1 MKKPL
6 GFALSA
12 AAIVAVSIT
21 SSAFA
26 AVLPSPS
33 CLPDAR
39 AAAMDKGLAP
49 IFKKLSSMDPAVAA
63 KKTDAVL
70 AALSGMAQGKYSRN
84 ASMLC
89 AISYID
95 SKLRAYRDTLAD
107 SNDGDLISAISGAAG
122 GDSGTSSS
130 QSSGSSSS
138 SNQSSSSSVSSGQ
151 SSTSGQS
158 SSTSGTSSAQ
168 SSGSKTSE
176 PKSCVGYLPS

>member
-1 MKKPL
+1 MKKTFGL
-6 GFALSA
+6 AFALA
-12 AAIVAVSIT
+12 AFATA

-26 AVLPSPS
+26 AALPSPS

-49 IFKKLSSMDPAVAA
+49 IFKKLSAMDPSIAA

-70 AALSGMAQGKYSRN
+70 AALSTMAQGKYSKN
-84 ASMLC
+84 ANMLC

-107 SNDGDLISAISGAAG
+107 SGDGDLISAISGAAG
-122 GDSGTSSS
+122 SDSGTSGNSSSSSASSASSSS
-130 QSSGSSSS
+130 QSS
-138 SNQSSSSSVSSGQ
+138 
-151 SSTSGQS
+151 STS
-158 SSTSGTSSAQ
+158 SSTSSTG
-168 SSGSKTSE
+168 KTSGTKTSD

>member
-1 MKKPL
+1 MKKAFGL
-6 GFALSA
+6 ALSA
-12 AAIVAVSIT
+12 AAVAVVSVT

-26 AVLPSPS
+26 ATLPSPS

-49 IFKKLSSMDPAVAA
+49 IFKKLSAMDPAVAA

-70 AALSGMAQGKYSRN
+70 TALSAMAQGKYSRN
-84 ASMLC
+84 ANMLC

-107 SNDGDLISAISGAAG
+107 SNDGDLISAISGATG

-130 QSSGSSSS
+130 SS
-138 SNQSSSSSVSSGQ
+138 SNQSSTSGQ
-151 SSTSGQS
+151 SSSQS